1 MNSGRHGTGSDAERH
16 GTGSDAEC
24 DGTGSDAVGTVSRRR
39 YLALGAGGLAGGAA
53 GCLGGSATPGG
64 GDGDDGPTAVASFF
78 TFYDY
83 GRRLAE
89 GTAVTVEN
97 LVPTGL
103 HGHGWEPDPSIQRRI
118 TDADAFVYVGP
129 DFQPW
134 ADRAIDTVADEASET
149 AIVNAREGV
158 DLIDLGEGLDEDEAV
173 ENAKD
178 PHFWLDPERAKRSV
192 ENVADGLIGI
202 APEAEAAIRENA
214 AALTADLDGLDAD
227 WESTFEA
234 ADRDVVFLAAH
245 NAFGYLAD
253 RYGTTIEPLVVN
265 LAADGDVRPADM
277 RRAQETIAANDIR
290 HIGAAVF
297 EPIRPARQLLEQTD
311 VAAYVP
317 VTPYAG
323 TAESWAERG
332 WGYFDIARQVNLPT
346 FRVLLGVDELEDV
359 SFADYGRNFEP

>member
-1 MNSGRHGTGSDAERH
+1 MNSERTGTTS
-16 GTGSDAEC
+16 
-24 DGTGSDAVGTVSRRR
+24 VSRRGV
-39 YLALGAGGLAGGAA
+39 LAVGAGGVAGGIA
-53 GCLGGSATPGG
+53 GCLGGSATPDDADD
-64 GDGDDGPTAVASFF
+64 DGSASRDGPTVVASFF

-83 GRRLAE
+83 ARRLAA
-89 GTAVTVEN
+89 GTNVTVEN

-134 ADRAIDTVADEASET
+134 ADRAIDTLASET
-149 AIVNAREGV
+149 VETTVVNAREGV
-158 DLIDLGEGLDEDEAV
+158 DLIDLGEGLTEDEAV

-192 ENVADGLIGI
+192 ENVADGLVET
-202 APEAEAAIRENA
+202 APDAEETIRENA
-214 AALTADLDGLDAD
+214 TALEADLDDLDAE
-227 WESTFEA
+227 WESAFEA
-234 ADRDVVFLAAH
+234 AERDVVFLAAH
-245 NAFGYLAD
+245 NAFGYLSD

-311 VAAYVP
+311 VEAYFP

-323 TAESWAERG
+323 TADSWAERG

-346 FRVLLGVDELEDV
+346 FRILLGIDEPEDV